1 MHDPTPGDD
10 LPSRLGKL
18 MLLGAWGVGLLIVV
32 LFFQG
37 LIDGA
42 RNPNRAPEGE
52 AGPDGTHQV
61 VLLRNRAGH
70 YVANGTIN
78 GQPVVFLLDT
88 GATQVALPLDLAKRL
103 GLSLRPG
110 GIGRTANGDVQTWST
125 RLDEV
130 SLGGLSAR
138 RVAATVLPGM
148 EGSDVLLG
156 MSYLKRFELIQRGDT
171 LTLRSQTRAHA
182 H

>member
-1 MHDPTPGDD
+1 MP
-10 LPSRLGKL
+10 
-18 MLLGAWGVGLLIVV
+18 GVGLLIVV

-42 RNPNRAPEGE
+42 RNPNRAPEGG
-52 AGPDGTHQV
+52 AGPDGIHQV

-88 GATQVALPLDLAKRL
+88 GATQVALPLNLAQRL
-103 GLSLRPG
+103 GLPLRPG
-110 GIGRTANGDVQTWST
+110 GISRTANGDVQTWST

-148 EGSDVLLG
+148 EGSEVLLG

-171 LTLRSQTRAHA
+171 LTLRSQAPAHT

>member
-1 MHDPTPGDD
+1 MVDQPPGDD

-18 MLLGAWGVGLLIVV
+18 MLIGAWGVGLLIVV

-37 LIDGA
+37 LIDSGH
-42 RNPNRAPEGE
+42 NPNRTPEGKS
-52 AGPDGTHQV
+52 GPDGIHQV
-61 VLLRNRAGH
+61 VLRRNRAGH

-88 GATQVALPLDLAKRL
+88 GATQVSLPLNLAKRL

-110 GIGRTANGDVQTWST
+110 GIGRTANGDVRTWSA
-125 RLDEV
+125 RLNEV

-138 RVAATVLPGM
+138 RVAATILPGM

-171 LTLRSQTRAHA
+171 LTLRPQSPPPSH
-182 H
+182 

>member
-10 LPSRLGKL
+10 LPSSLGKL

-42 RNPNRAPEGE
+42 HNPNRTPEGE
-52 AGPDGTHQV
+52 AGPDGVHQV
-61 VLLRNRAGH
+61 VLQRNRAGH
-70 YVANGTIN
+70 YVADGTIN

-88 GATQVALPLDLAKRL
+88 GATQVSLPLDLAKRL

-110 GIGRTANGDVQTWST
+110 GIGRTANGDVRTWST

-130 SLGGLSAR
+130 NLGGLSAR
-138 RVAATVLPGM
+138 RVSATVLPGM

-156 MSYLKRFELIQRGDT
+156 MNYLKRFELIQRGDT
-171 LTLRSQTRAHA
+171 LTLRSQTRAQSR
-182 H
+182 

>member
-1 MHDPTPGDD
+1 MHDPPPGDD

-32 LFFQG
+32 LFFHG
-37 LIDGA
+37 LMDGA
-42 RNPNRAPEGE
+42 HNPNRSPEGE
-52 AGPDGTHQV
+52 SGQDGIHQV
-61 VLLRNRAGH
+61 VLQRNRAGH
-70 YVANGTIN
+70 YVATGTIN
-78 GQPVVFLLDT
+78 GQSVVFLLDT
-88 GATQVALPLDLAKRL
+88 GATQVALSLNLAQKL

-110 GIGRTANGDVQTWST
+110 GIGRTANGDVQTWSA

-148 EGSDVLLG
+148 EGSEVLLG

-171 LTLRSQTRAHA
+171 LTLRSQSSAQSH
-182 H
+182 